1 MTKIPKIPKLP
12 WDDTVDDGH
21 YSDAYD
27 FLSLY
32 WLPAQAGPAVAALRD
47 ADIVH
52 FHPGDLLRA
61 AELPPLP
68 LSDEGVHRELV
79 KAIRASE
86 ITPILCVN
94 LPERIVIADGY
105 HRVSLAYALAPFE
118 KIPLKL
124 APSPKAAFRAP

>member
-1 MTKIPKIPKLP
+1 MTKIAKLP
-12 WDDTVDDGH
+12 WSDDVDDDH
-21 YSDAYD
+21 YSSAYD

-32 WLPAQAGPAVAALRD
+32 WLPAQAGPAVKQLRS
-47 ADIVH
+47 AELVK

-68 LSDEGVHRELV
+68 LTDEGVHRELV
-79 KAIRASE
+79 KAIRASG
-86 ITPILCVN
+86 ITPILCIN

-105 HRVSLAYALAPFE
+105 HRTSLAYALAPFE

-124 APSPKAAFRAP
+124 GPSPKEAFRAP